1 MVLPLATRLKP
12 AQLRLVRAIHDSGKL
27 QLAAEAVNM
36 TQPAASRLLADIEA
50 EVGASLFDR
59 QPRGMTPTAL
69 GEAFVRHAQVILAEL
84 DSLAAE
90 VESLQS
96 GKAGGV
102 RVGSVTGPAVSALL
116 PALMKVRQV
125 APDIQPTIEVAPST
139 ELMRGLEEGRLD
151 FIIARIS
158 PDSDARAYQAY
169 PGRTEEVALLV
180 REGHPLAGRRVSLRD
195 TVEHEFVIQEPGS
208 PIRLA
213 FEQGFLENRIPM
225 PERITNSSSLLIA
238 LSLVGQSDAIATQTR
253 EVAQMLSGMGT
264 GLSTID
270 LDTGITV
277 PPFLVIHSGKRKL
290 TSVAQR
296 LLDEVLRH
304 L

>member
-1 MVLPLATRLKP
+1 MGLPLATRLKP
-12 AQLRLVRAIHDSGKL
+12 SQLRLVRSIHDTGKL

-36 TQPAASRLLADIEA
+36 TQPSASRLLADIEA
-50 EVGASLFDR
+50 EVGGALFDR
-59 QPRGMTPTAL
+59 QPRGMTATAL

-84 DSLAAE
+84 ESLAAE
-90 VESLQS
+90 VGSLQS

-116 PALMKVRQV
+116 PALMKVRRI
-125 APDIQPTIEVAPST
+125 APDIQPTIEVAPSA
-139 ELMRGLEEGRLD
+139 ELMRGLEEGRFD

-169 PGRTEEVALLV
+169 PGRTEEVAFLV
-180 REGHPLAGRRVSLRD
+180 REGHPLAGGRVSLQAALEYD
-195 TVEHEFVIQEPGS
+195 FLIQEPGS

-213 FEQGFLENRIPM
+213 FEQAFLENRIAM

-238 LSLVGQSDAIATQTR
+238 LSLVGQSDTIATQTH
-253 EVAQMLSGMGT
+253 EVAQMLSGIGT
-264 GLSTID
+264 GLTTLD
-270 LDTGITV
+270 LDTAISV
-277 PPFLVIHSGKRKL
+277 PPFLVIHARKRKL